1 MCTDI
6 LLGFIF
12 KEPVHECYIEVV
24 FVGSLFASLLISGLW
39 RLNRID
45 PRQKLVVHHTLLTV
59 WRSKSHRIRRIAF
72 Y

>member
-45 PRQKLVVHHTLLTV
+45 PKTKTCGTPYFTDCLEE
-59 WRSKSHRIRRIAF
+59 
-72 Y
+72 